1 MPLSRRP
8 RPVLHGSRPFLALL
22 SASHRVTGR
31 SGLERAGPS
40 RDPLLAYSSGGSR
53 TPVATVTSAAARSTS
68 GCRAGAPPP
77 LRVGLEGITG
87 ILL

>member
-1 MPLSRRP
+1 MPLPRRP

-53 TPVATVTSAAARSTS
+53 TPAITATSEVARSTS
-68 GCRAGAPPP
+68 GFRGGAPPP
-77 LRVGLEGITG
+77 PRC
-87 ILL
+87 